1 MYSDGM
7 KELMLSTGRKVV
19 VDYDDEI
26 SYGESPRNWVPVTKL
41 IGVPN
46 RDITLDETYDDWFDL
61 REARDQAIEAG
72 DHVFN
77 LYKLSHGNIFLS
89 IEPFAD
95 PWDSGQI
102 GYCIVRNAVTDSK
115 ERAAML
121 AKSEL
126 DTFNRWLNGEIFK
139 VYVAHPDGFNTVIDD
154 LIGGCFIDNEDDLRD
169 ILDGLDLTEGE
180 LKEAL
185 YNIDDLMP

>member
-1 MYSDGM
+1 MYSDSI
-7 KELMLSTGRKVV
+7 KELRLSTGRKVV
-19 VDYDDEI
+19 VDYDEY
-26 SYGESPRNWVPVTKL
+26 SYVESPRDWEPVTRL

-46 RDITLDETYDDWFDL
+46 RDITLDETYDDWFEL
-61 REARDQAIEAG
+61 REARDQAIECG

-89 IEPFAD
+89 IDPFND

-126 DTFNRWLNGEIFK
+126 DTFNRWLNGEIFV
-139 VYVAHPDGFNTVIDD
+139 VYVAHPDGFDTIIDD
-154 LIGGCFIDNEDDLRD
+154 CIGGCFINNEDDLRD

-180 LKEAL
+180 RREAL
-185 YNIDDLMP
+185 NNLDKLY